1 MRRLSLAL
9 AFMASMYASN
19 GLAESSS
26 LNSDDI
32 LLQRYHDLTLV
43 LRCPKCQNQNIAES
57 GSPIAEDLRFE
68 INRMLKA
75 GKSNEQIID
84 FMVGRYGEYVLY
96 DPKFSSKTLP
106 LYLGPVAMML
116 SGGLAVAAIV
126 SVKRRDR
133 SKGERLLSE
142 EEQIRLNSL
151 LNDAAQSSEKQS

>member
-96 DPKFSSKTLP
+96 DPKLSSKTLP

-116 SGGLAVAAIV
+116 SGCLAVAAIV
-126 SVKRRDR
+126 SMKRRDR
-133 SKGERLLSE
+133 FKGGRLLSE
-142 EEQIRLNSL
+142 DEQLRLISL
-151 LNDAAQSSEKQS
+151 LHEAAQSNEKKL